1 MQTQQKDNPQKIS
14 TFYNIEIT
22 ESLENKIRFTCN
34 KIHEVEWSGILFY
47 TFEGTF
53 ENNDLKIIAKDFIP
67 MDIGTTTFT
76 SFDMNADVINYM
88 TENDLLDCKIGLI
101 H

>member
-1 MQTQQKDNPQKIS
+1 MQTQQSHLQNSSIS
-14 TFYNIEIT
+14 YNIEIT
-22 ESLENKIRFTCN
+22 KNLEDKIRFTCN

-67 MDIGTTTFT
+67 MDIGTSTFT

-88 TENDLLDCKIGLI
+88 TENNLLDCKLGLI